1 MDYTLVHYNAK
12 VKTTPLSL
20 AYVIFEQACQS
31 LSQYGSCMASMKIS
45 SLNVCQMTLVSTRNM
60 ESVRFGARILYNY
73 PHGLLDYP
81 RLLFGMSFERSM
93 IRVLDVRIKHLEN
106 FPLFMTD
113 IVVDKKDYVPL
124 WASFWRDPKKNSI
137 PPPPS
142 PSTVKKKKK
151 KIKVHPL
158 FGLCCEVPSTIKKTK
173 IKVHPL
179 CGLCCEVPST
189 VKKTKIKV
197 HPLCGLCCE
206 VPSIV

>member
-31 LSQYGSCMASMKIS
+31 LSQYGSCMAGMKIN
-45 SLNVCQMTLVSTRNM
+45 SLNVCQMTFVSRRNT
-60 ESVRFGARILYNY
+60 ESIRFGARILYNY

-113 IVVDKKDYVPL
+113 IVVDKKDCVPL
-124 WASFWRDPKKNSI
+124 WASF
-137 PPPPS
+137 
-142 PSTVKKKKK
+142 
-151 KIKVHPL
+151 
-158 FGLCCEVPSTIKKTK
+158 
-173 IKVHPL
+173 
-179 CGLCCEVPST
+179 
-189 VKKTKIKV
+189 
-197 HPLCGLCCE
+197 
-206 VPSIV
+206 

>member
-1 MDYTLVHYNAK
+1 MIINRGAESRCIRGMLRDYSCRNTGQKQYPHGRPSRGIFCSHTLSLRTITTTIGYDMDYTLVHYNAK

-31 LSQYGSCMASMKIS
+31 LSRYGSRMASMKIS
-45 SLNVCQMTLVSTRNM
+45 SLNVCQMTIVSRRNA

-113 IVVDKKDYVPL
+113 IVVDKKDCVPL
-124 WASFWRDPKKNSI
+124 WASF
-137 PPPPS
+137 
-142 PSTVKKKKK
+142 
-151 KIKVHPL
+151 
-158 FGLCCEVPSTIKKTK
+158 
-173 IKVHPL
+173 
-179 CGLCCEVPST
+179 
-189 VKKTKIKV
+189 
-197 HPLCGLCCE
+197 
-206 VPSIV
+206 

>member
-1 MDYTLVHYNAK
+1 MLRDYSCRNTGQKQYPHARPSQGIFCTRTLSLRTITTTIGYDMDYTLVHYNAK

-45 SLNVCQMTLVSTRNM
+45 SLNVCQMTFVNRRNA
-60 ESVRFGARILYNY
+60 ESVRFGAWILYNY

-106 FPLFMTD
+106 FPLFMTN
-113 IVVDKKDYVPL
+113 IVVNKKDCVPL

-137 PPPPS
+137 PPTPS
-142 PSTVKKKKK
+142 PSTVQKKKK
-151 KIKVHPL
+151 
-158 FGLCCEVPSTIKKTK
+158 
-173 IKVHPL
+173 
-179 CGLCCEVPST
+179 
-189 VKKTKIKV
+189 
-197 HPLCGLCCE
+197 
-206 VPSIV
+206 